1 MGLNKFIKSY
11 TSSLS
16 RLLEEIDIEIVTKIV
31 ERFEQTI
38 QEKSTIYMIG
48 NGGSAATA
56 SHWSNDFSI
65 GLKRRGIINYDVK
78 SLVDNVPICT
88 AIANDLGYENIF
100 LAQLEDILKPEDVI
114 FAISCSGNSPNIINA
129 AEYAKEIGATVI
141 SLTGFSGGKLKGL
154 SDINFHVQTDD
165 GEYGLV
171 EDAHMVLN
179 HIIYSYYIQ
188 KNKDD

>member
-1 MGLNKFIKSY
+1 MKLNKFIKSY
-11 TSSLS
+11 TSNLS
-16 RLLEEIDIEIVTKIV
+16 RVLEEIDIESVTKIV
-31 ERFEQTI
+31 EKFEQTV

-56 SHWSNDFSI
+56 SHWSNDFTI
-65 GLKRRGIINYDVK
+65 GLKRRGIINCDVK

-88 AIANDLGYENIF
+88 AIANDIGYENIF
-100 LAQLEDILKPEDVI
+100 LAQLEDFLKPEDVV
-114 FAISCSGNSPNIINA
+114 FAISSSGNSPNIINA
-129 AEYAKEIGATVI
+129 AEYAKEVGATVI
-141 SLTGFSGGKLKGL
+141 GLTGFSGGKLKEL

-171 EDAHMVLN
+171 EDAHMILN

-188 KNKDD
+188 KNKDA